1 MIAGSIEELDENS
14 QFVRLKNSF
23 PKHDVY
29 AKLEGLNCWFRKTQD
44 GYCTRR

>member
-29 AKLEGLNCWFRKTQD
+29 AKLEGLNTAAVSYTHLRAHET
-44 GYCTRR
+44 